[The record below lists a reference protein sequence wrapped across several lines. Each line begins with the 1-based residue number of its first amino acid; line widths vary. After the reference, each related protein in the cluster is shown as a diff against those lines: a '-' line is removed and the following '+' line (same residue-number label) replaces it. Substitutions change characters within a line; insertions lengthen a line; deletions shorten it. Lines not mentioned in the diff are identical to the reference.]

1 MEQVVQGRAYY
12 CGDYVNTDLMAPGRF
27 EPIESNE
34 QLARNALIDY
44 QGAVPFVNPATGRTD
59 YPVIIAGKEFGCG
72 SSRETAPM
80 ALSLAGAQ
88 VVVAK
93 SFGNI
98 FFRNCINM
106 GILMPIRIEHDFGE
120 SVQDE
125 MVEVD
130 LAGRRVTVAGTTLP
144 FADFGP
150 LLTIINAGGLI
161 PYSRRH
167 AQQGAS
173 L

>member
-1 MEQVVQGRAYY
+1 MEQLVKGKAYH

-27 EPIESNE
+27 EPIESDE
-34 QLARNALIDY
+34 QLARHALIDY
-44 QGAVPFVNPATGRTD
+44 QGVVPFVNEKTGRSD
-59 YPVIIAGKEFGCG
+59 YTVIVAGKEFGCG

-88 VVVAK
+88 IVIAK

-106 GILMPIRIEHDFGE
+106 GILMPIRIPHDFDE
-120 SVQDE
+120 SVHDE

-130 LAGRRVTVAGTTLP
+130 MVERRVTVAGTTFP
-144 FADFGP
+144 FAGFGP
-150 LLTIINAGGLI
+150 LLSIINAGGLI
-161 PYSRRH
+161 PYSR
-167 AQQGAS
+167 QQGAMR
-173 L
+173 

>member
-1 MEQVVQGRAYY
+1 MEQRVKGKAFY

-34 QLARNALIDY
+34 QLARIALIDY
-44 QGAVPFVNPATGRTD
+44 QGAVPFVNEKTGRTD
-59 YPVIIAGKEFGCG
+59 YTVIIAGKEFGCG

-80 ALSLAGAQ
+80 AISLAGAQ
-88 VVVAK
+88 VVIAK

-106 GILMPIRIEHDFGE
+106 GILMPIRIPHDFDE

-125 MVEVD
+125 VVDVDMVQ
-130 LAGRRVTVAGTTLP
+130 RRVTVCGVTYP
-144 FADFGP
+144 FNDFGP
-150 LLTIINAGGLI
+150 LLSIINAGGLI
-161 PYSRRH
+161 PYSRQLEV
-167 AQQGAS
+167 A
-173 L
+173 